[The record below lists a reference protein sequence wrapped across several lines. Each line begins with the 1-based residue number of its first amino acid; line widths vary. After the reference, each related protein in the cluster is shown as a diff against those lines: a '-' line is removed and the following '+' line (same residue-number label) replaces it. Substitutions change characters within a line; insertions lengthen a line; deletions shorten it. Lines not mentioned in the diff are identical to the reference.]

1 MHVQSY
7 NEDVEEDAAGL
18 TDDEGSP
25 ATRASAMPGR
35 PSSGRG
41 RGRKRGGR
49 GHSRGRG
56 RGRGRG
62 RASKADTAS
71 SPPWPG
77 GGKRPRVKEEE
88 PQDVLQGACHLGLP
102 AHA

>member
-18 TDDEGSP
+18 TDDEASP

-88 PQDVLQGACHLGLP
+88 PQDILQGACHLGLP